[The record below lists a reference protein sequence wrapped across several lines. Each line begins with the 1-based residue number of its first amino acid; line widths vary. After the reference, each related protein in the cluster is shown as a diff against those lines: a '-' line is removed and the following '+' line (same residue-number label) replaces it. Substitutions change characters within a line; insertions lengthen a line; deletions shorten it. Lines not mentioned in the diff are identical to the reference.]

1 MNGDAIIRRVTNIIV
16 VHVLTKMIVC
26 LVGSNI
32 ISKPPERTEL
42 LFRLKYTLE
51 SFIIFLS

>member
-1 MNGDAIIRRVTNIIV
+1 MNGDAIVTTKCLLV
-16 VHVLTKMIVC
+16 VRVLTKMIVC
-26 LVGSNI
+26 LGGSNI
-32 ISKPPERTEL
+32 ISKPHERSEL

>member
-1 MNGDAIIRRVTNIIV
+1 MNGDAIVTTKCLIV
-16 VHVLTKMIVC
+16 VRVLTKMIVC
-26 LVGSNI
+26 LGGSNI
-32 ISKPPERTEL
+32 ISKPQERSEL